1 MTERTDAPSTID
13 ECVAQL
19 KAKVPEMEQAALES
33 RLEGLLNDSS
43 ATPEEVIAALLQEF
57 DPPQD

>member
-1 MTERTDAPSTID
+1 MIEETDPPSTVD
-13 ECVAQL
+13 ECVTRL
-19 KAKVPEMEQAALES
+19 KAKIPEMEHAALES

-43 ATPEEVIAALLQEF
+43 ATPEEVIAALLEEF